1 MFDILL
7 QPRAEADLADI
18 WQFTFET
25 WGAEKANRYLEQ
37 LDLGFHQLS
46 RNPKLGKP
54 CDDIRTGYRCLH
66 LNRHIAYYRLQ
77 ARHIIIVRVL
87 HERMD
92 IGQHLDD

>member
-1 MFDILL
+1 MFDVVLH
-7 QPRAEADLADI
+7 PRAETDLAGI

-25 WGAEKANRYLEQ
+25 WGPAQANTYLEQ
-37 LDLGFHQLS
+37 LDLGFQQLAK
-46 RNPKLGKP
+46 NPQLGKP

-77 ARHIIIVRVL
+77 ARQVIIVRVL

-92 IGQHLDD
+92 AWQHFED